1 MEENVFQLY
10 PSPASA
16 LSLTGLYLTHDLRRA
31 QNELGRIY
39 ILANFISSLDGRIS
53 IESAPGQEKIP
64 DQIANPRDWRLFQ
77 ELAVQADLVITSGR
91 YLREFAG
98 GEAQDILRVYD
109 DPDLADLKHWR
120 LERGLKPYPDLAVI
134 SKSMAFPV
142 PDELRRGDR
151 KVLVFTTRN
160 ADRLQ
165 VANMENQVDQVI
177 AVGDETVDGS
187 VLKKSLTT
195 LGYGV
200 VYSAAGPRV
209 HHLLLSAGV
218 LDRLYLTL
226 ANKIIGGE
234 QYSSIVEGPLLHP
247 GAAFRLHALY
257 YDAAAFDGEGQFFVS
272 YDVTSSTES

>member
-1 MEENVFQLY
+1 VGEKVFQLY
-10 PSPASA
+10 PLTARA
-16 LSLTGLYLTHDLRRA
+16 HLLTGLYLAHELRHT
-31 QNELGRIY
+31 QNELGRIF

-165 VANMENQVDQVI
+165 VTNMEDQVDQVI
-177 AVGDETVDGS
+177 TVGDQSVDGS
-187 VLKKSLTT
+187 MLRETLAD

-200 VYSAAGPRV
+200 VFSAAGPRI

-234 QYSSIVEGPLLHP
+234 QFSSIVEGPLLRP
-247 GAAFRLHALY
+247 GTAFQLHTFYYDTAAFN
-257 YDAAAFDGEGQFFVS
+257 GEGQFFIS